1 KRKRER
7 KQGLG
12 RNLPDAFHLR
22 RLELHVTFFE
32 YFGVVVCQVI
42 TFITNESTRMVHYS
56 RSMRSG
62 HILARE
68 EVNMPTCTSTVKMLK
83 MVIANGT
90 NGLVSIIVII
100 VLIFPEVIAAQALSP
115 GDSVPDNVSEAVRQQ
130 DNTIRVDPLDHFEK
144 YRGGFN
150 ITNKHYWSSV
160 IFTGV
165 YGYAIGVLCLLC
177 GIVYGSFL
185 VITMV
190 YRKNDRGRRM
200 NKVFSCNYKSCDL
213 SLIPL
218 TILLTIFAIAATG
231 LVLAGSARFHS
242 EAKTSVNII
251 IKTANEASETI
262 HNTTGALR
270 DMESNFMEANVNAEA
285 SVNLDST
292 TERLDDASANIEKQA
307 KKNRR
312 LINKGLKLVFV
323 ITTVVISLNL
333 VAITAL
339 SVSELLRLRR
349 ALYLLVIFCWLMTVI
364 CWLFFGV
371 YFFLEKFSSDA
382 CTALDNFQENPY
394 NNSLSSILPCDELL
408 SAKSVLSD
416 VSAGIYDL
424 VNEVNANISA
434 MQATSY
440 VNLVHVCNPFSAP
453 PKYLYQP
460 ENCPA
465 NTIRIGDIPKV
476 LKPFTCL
483 DANDG
488 TCDNGYLPSTEYVR
502 VQAYTSSI
510 QDLLNV
516 YPNMEHLL
524 ECQVVKDSFSQVLV
538 KHCKPLRKYARMVWI
553 GMLFLA
559 VIMVLLVLMW
569 TIKARHEHRYH
580 LSDGSVE
587 PHCAPTKALEL
598 GPVKEIEI

>member
-1 KRKRER
+1 
-7 KQGLG
+7 
-12 RNLPDAFHLR
+12 
-22 RLELHVTFFE
+22 
-32 YFGVVVCQVI
+32 
-42 TFITNESTRMVHYS
+42 M
-56 RSMRSG
+56 
-62 HILARE
+62 
-68 EVNMPTCTSTVKMLK
+68 
-83 MVIANGT
+83 ANGT

-100 VLIFPEVIAAQALSP
+100 VLIFPAEVAAQALSP
-115 GDSVPDNVSEAVRQQ
+115 GDSVADNNVSEAIRQP
-130 DNTIRVDPLDHFEK
+130 DNTIRVDPLDNFEK

-150 ITNKHYWSSV
+150 VTNKHYWSSV

-177 GIVYGSFL
+177 GIIYGSFFL
-185 VITMV
+185 ISMV
-190 YRKNDRGRRM
+190 YHKNDRGRRIK
-200 NKVFSCNYKSCDL
+200 KVFPCNYKSCDL
-213 SLIPL
+213 SLFPL
-218 TILLTIFAIAATG
+218 AILLTIFAIVASG

-262 HNTTGALR
+262 HNTTGALK
-270 DMESNFMEANVNAEA
+270 DMESNFMEANVKDEA
-285 SVNLDST
+285 SVNLEST

-307 KKNRR
+307 RKNRR
-312 LINKGLKLVFV
+312 LINNGLKLVFV
-323 ITTVVISLNL
+323 VTTVIISLNL
-333 VAITAL
+333 VAVTAL
-339 SVSELLRLRR
+339 SVCGVLRLQR
-349 ALYLLVIFCWLMTVI
+349 ALYLLVILCWLMTVI
-364 CWLFFGV
+364 CWLFFGA

-416 VSAGIYDL
+416 VSAGIYNL
-424 VNEVNANISA
+424 VNKVNANISA
-434 MQATSY
+434 LQATSY
-440 VNLVHVCNPFSAP
+440 ANLVHVCNPFSDP

-488 TCDNGYLPSTEYVR
+488 SCDNGYLPGSEYIR
-502 VQAYTSSI
+502 VEAYTSSI

-516 YPNMEHLL
+516 YPSMEHLL
-524 ECQVVKDSFSQVLV
+524 ECQEVKDAFSEVLV
-538 KHCKPLRKYARMVWI
+538 KHCKPLKKYARMVWL

-559 VIMVLLVLMW
+559 VIMVLLVVLW
-569 TIKARHEHRYH
+569 TIKAHHEHNHH
-580 LSDGSVE
+580 LDDGSVE
-587 PHCAPTKALEL
+587 PHCAPNKALES

>member
-1 KRKRER
+1 
-7 KQGLG
+7 
-12 RNLPDAFHLR
+12 
-22 RLELHVTFFE
+22 
-32 YFGVVVCQVI
+32 
-42 TFITNESTRMVHYS
+42 
-56 RSMRSG
+56 
-62 HILARE
+62 
-68 EVNMPTCTSTVKMLK
+68 

-90 NGLVSIIVII
+90 NGLVSIIVLV
-100 VLIFPEVIAAQALSP
+100 VLIFPVVAAQALSP
-115 GDSVPDNVSEAVRQQ
+115 GDSVADNVSEAIRQP
-130 DNTIRVDPLDHFEK
+130 DNTIRVDPLDNFEK

-165 YGYAIGVLCLLC
+165 YGYVIGVLCLLC

-185 VITMV
+185 VITMI
-190 YRKNDRGRRM
+190 YHKNDRGRRM
-200 NKVFSCNYKSCDL
+200 KKVFPCNYKSCDL

-218 TILLTIFAIAATG
+218 AILLTIFAIAATG
-231 LVLAGSARFHS
+231 LVLAGSAKFHS

-262 HNTTGALR
+262 HNTTGALK

-285 SVNLDST
+285 SVILDST
-292 TERLDDASANIEKQA
+292 TQRLDDASANIEKQA
-307 KKNRR
+307 RKNRR
-312 LINKGLKLVFV
+312 LINKGLKLVIV
-323 ITTVVISLNL
+323 ITTMIISLNL
-333 VAITAL
+333 VAVTAL
-339 SVSELLRLRR
+339 SVSGVLRLRR
-349 ALYLLVIFCWLMTVI
+349 ALYLLVVLCWLMTVI

-371 YFFLEKFSSDA
+371 YFLEKFSSDA

-408 SAKSVLSD
+408 TAKSVLSN

-434 MQATSY
+434 LQATSD
-440 VNLVHVCNPFSAP
+440 VSLVHVCNPFSAP

-488 TCDNGYLPSTEYVR
+488 TCDNGYFIPGSDYAR
-502 VQAYTSSI
+502 VEAYTSSI

-516 YPNMEHLL
+516 YPSMEHLL
-524 ECQVVKDSFSQVLV
+524 ECQVVKDAFSQVLV
-538 KHCKPLRKYARMVWI
+538 QHCKPLKKYARMVWI

-559 VIMVLLVLMW
+559 VIMVLLVVLW

-580 LSDGSVE
+580 LSDGSVG
-587 PHCAPTKALEL
+587 PHCAPTIALES